1 MHEEIVGAHEGA
13 RTNVQKIAINKIRH
27 CKRTMNGR
35 VVECVNNIGK
45 RNYEE
50 TPFSLVYGS
59 EAVISLELIVLIDRT
74 TNYDQIAIKNGFK
87 MNLELSMERW
97 EITTIW

>member
-1 MHEEIVGAHEGA
+1 M
-13 RTNVQKIAINKIRH
+13 
-27 CKRTMNGR
+27 
-35 VVECVNNIGK
+35 
-45 RNYEE
+45 
-50 TPFSLVYGS
+50 YGS